1 MHAVSIHLGTSPCPL
16 SYCLHHTTHSALL
29 PCARPQVQRWTYT
42 PRTRTIRAAARIA
55 RDAGVRVRELKAD
68 ELTPEMRRRLQEEV
82 SGDA

>member
-1 MHAVSIHLGTSPCPL
+1 M
-16 SYCLHHTTHSALL
+16 
-29 PCARPQVQRWTYT
+29 QRWTYT